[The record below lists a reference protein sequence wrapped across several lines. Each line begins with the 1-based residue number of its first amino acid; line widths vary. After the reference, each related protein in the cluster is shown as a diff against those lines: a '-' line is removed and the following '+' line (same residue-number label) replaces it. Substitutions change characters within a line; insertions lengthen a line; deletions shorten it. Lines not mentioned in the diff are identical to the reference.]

1 MRFRRVTGNAALW
14 AILAAASPA
23 PAVAQG
29 DLDNCVAGLR
39 ATEHATYDLAI
50 HYCSRVIREGRI
62 PAETQQWLLSQR
74 AHAYAGKGDADR
86 AREDQAE
93 ADQLLAAVLY
103 EQALRANPE
112 SAYVFLYAGIQ
123 QGRRGNFDIAAN
135 LFTEAIDRDPD
146 VGIAYYNRGLSLL
159 YLGQAQKSLDDFDRS
174 VELLPS
180 FALARFNRAWVSQAL
195 GDNDQALIDYTETI
209 RLAPQFTDAY
219 NNRGFVY
226 EALGETRLAL
236 DDFLAAAR
244 LDPTNRAYLTK
255 ARQLSA
261 LLAR

>member
-1 MRFRRVTGNAALW
+1 MQLW
-14 AILAAASPA
+14 RWPAIVAICTVAAAAA
-23 PAVAQG
+23 PALAQA

-39 ATEHATYDLAI
+39 ATQYATYDLAI
-50 HYCSRVIREGRI
+50 HYCSRVIRDGRI
-62 PAETQQWLLSQR
+62 PAETEQWLLSQR
-74 AHAYAGKGDADR
+74 AQAYAGKGDVDR
-86 AREDQAE
+86 ARKDQAA
-93 ADQLLAAVLY
+93 ADQILAAVLY

-123 QGRRGNFDIAAN
+123 HGRRGNFEIAAN
-135 LFTEAIDRDPD
+135 SFSEAIRRDPG

-159 YLGQAQKSLDDFDRS
+159 YLGRSQESLDDFNRA
-174 VELLPS
+174 VELMPA
-180 FALARFNRAWVSQAL
+180 FALARFNRAWVSQAI
-195 GDNDQALIDYTETI
+195 GDYDRALVDYTETI

-226 EALGETRLAL
+226 EAMGETRLAL